1 MSDWQLKTPVAFL
14 VFNRPDTTERVF
26 DEIRKAKPPVLLV
39 VADGSRPGRP
49 DESRQ
54 CEAVRAI
61 IEQVD
66 WKCEV
71 LKNYSDVNLGCK
83 RRVSSGLDWVFENV
97 DQAIILEDDCLPH
110 PTFFRFCEE
119 LLEKYRDDERVM
131 HISGT
136 NFQSGRERDIYSYYF
151 SNYGSIWGWASWRRA
166 WNLYDLDMKL
176 YPEIKEKKYLLDIC
190 GNRHE
195 MKFREEIFDAVF
207 FNGLNTWDYQW
218 TFARLVNSGLS
229 IVPHMN
235 LISNIGFGGK
245 NSTHISSKTD
255 VRSNMPVFAIDFP
268 LLHPPFMIRDKISD
282 DRFYRKFLKKKPVQI
297 IKRIGKRFLGKL

>member
-26 DEIRKAKPPVLLV
+26 EEIRRAKPPVLLV
-39 VADGSRPGRP
+39 VADGPRSDRP
-49 DESRQ
+49 DEARQ

-61 IEQVD
+61 IDRVD
-66 WKCEV
+66 WECEV
-71 LKNYSDVNLGCK
+71 LKNYSDLNLGCK
-83 RRVSSGLDWVFENV
+83 HRVSSGLDWVFENV

-119 LLEKYRDDERVM
+119 LLEKYRDDKRVM

-136 NFQSGRERDIYSYYF
+136 NFQSGWKRDIYSYYF
-151 SNYGSIWGWASWRRA
+151 SNYGSIWGWASWKRA
-166 WNLYDLDMKL
+166 WNLYDLEMRL

-190 GNRHE
+190 GNRQE
-195 MKFREEIFDAVF
+195 MKFREEIFNAVF
-207 FNGLNTWDYQW
+207 YNSLNTWDYQW

-229 IVPHMN
+229 IVPKVN
-235 LISNIGFGGK
+235 LISNIGFGGE
-245 NSTHISSKTD
+245 NSTHMSSKTD
-255 VRSNMPVFAIDFP
+255 LRSNMPVSAIEFP

-282 DRFYRKFLKKKPVQI
+282 DRFYRKFLKKKTLQI
-297 IKRIGKRFLGKL
+297 IKRIARRFIDKL